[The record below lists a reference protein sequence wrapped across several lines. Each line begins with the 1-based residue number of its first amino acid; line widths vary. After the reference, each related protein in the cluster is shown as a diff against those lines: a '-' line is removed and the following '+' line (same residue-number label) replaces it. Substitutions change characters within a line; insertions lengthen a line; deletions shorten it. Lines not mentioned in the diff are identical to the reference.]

1 MWLKWKK
8 IWQSKTLSIYYV
20 IGYCILKVLLVQ
32 CSEIWKLWG
41 NYFFLRSI
49 EYIEI
54 YLSIVLLRNRVIVRK
69 SQTSNIWVNADTA
82 LSLYVKKYSTYFNRK
97 DVCAHLNIYFRV
109 DEQRHIVNRLRSRQP
124 LFLFLKKG
132 IKYIDHLE
140 SITFTLRLYYDF
152 QQTYWFFHE
161 SK

>member
-32 CSEIWKLWG
+32 CSERKLWG

-82 LSLYVKKYSTYFNRK
+82 LSRYVKKYSTHFNRK
-97 DVCAHLNIYFRV
+97 DACAHLNIYFRV

-152 QQTYWFFHE
+152 QQTYWFFSRE
-161 SK
+161 

>member
-1 MWLKWKK
+1 MTIKDVVYLLCDWLLYFKGF
-8 IWQSKTLSIYYV
+8 ISTSI
-20 IGYCILKVLLVQ
+20 VQ
-32 CSEIWKLWG
+32 KFENYGEITFFSED
-41 NYFFLRSI
+41 
-49 EYIEI
+49 YIEI
-54 YLSIVLLRNRVIVRK
+54 NLSIVLSRNRVIVRK

-82 LSLYVKKYSTYFNRK
+82 LSRYVKKYSTYFNRK

-152 QQTYWFFHE
+152 QQIYCFSRE
-161 SK
+161 